1 MKVSAVEQSG
11 GPRKS
16 SRLRNRTL
24 YHPERRHFTPLQH
37 FNTPTT
43 ITTNL
48 HRTDY
53 NCILITYKHEQ
64 QEYLITNQLVLSSSK
79 MCSYPETKLGTASSR
94 SLMQTSAG
102 IKQSRPYLPLDAQQC
117 STTFK
122 TRSRL
127 SERNGNIWKVYD
139 SSYLAAPQ
147 QGQSIQAW
155 IFVIPVGCPN
165 DMPCVDA
172 FVALD
177 QIVGTSIQQHD
188 DWMVG
193 KMRMS
198 LAVLG
203 SVMSIDAPSGISTWG
218 RGSCW
223 WKPVISLSLSLKKLR
238 GC

>member
-188 DWMVG
+188 D
-193 KMRMS
+193 
-198 LAVLG
+198 
-203 SVMSIDAPSGISTWG
+203 
-218 RGSCW
+218 
-223 WKPVISLSLSLKKLR
+223 
-238 GC
+238 